1 MIELP
6 VLIENIIEIVNVA
19 IEMML
24 VFLYFSLLSK
34 AKVNKAVLY
43 LSYLLSTVILSAT
56 VLLTDNILVYLITTI
71 ILISSM
77 SFICY
82 DDSIRHKIFWNIL
95 FLLIIIIISLLVT
108 AGTFVLSKYH
118 NRDKMMTQMN
128 KDIQDYY
135 YISCPNG
142 NELDIKQ
149 KSSNEYQYS
158 ILSYPFSTTE
168 YTNKFTFRLKVSLD
182 QKFIF
187 EKIGLL
193 TGTSGVN
200 ANTDFPN
207 CLIKENDSSQY
218 QRFFLP
224 TPEEDND
231 VSTILGEG
239 KIYVSFKNAINS
251 SDISSVIDE
260 YSEYGTVTWLWV
272 DTYNDSDSTLPTIQN
287 PQNDERGVYGIP
299 LFYAG
304 EKLISPLDKFVNIIN
319 DKHAYLE
326 DEFENIRNGINTGK
340 DTIKQSDINIIG
352 IVLLSQKDLNRSAII
367 NEIAI
372 KGNVYVVN

>member
-1 MIELP
+1 M
-6 VLIENIIEIVNVA
+6 
-19 IEMML
+19 
-24 VFLYFSLLSK
+24 K
-34 AKVNKAVLY
+34 K
-43 LSYLLSTVILSAT
+43 
-56 VLLTDNILVYLITTI
+56 TI
-71 ILISSM
+71 
-77 SFICY
+77 
-82 DDSIRHKIFWNIL
+82 
-95 FLLIIIIISLLVT
+95 IIIIISLLVT

-142 NELDIKQ
+142 NELEIKQ

-168 YTNKFTFRLKVSLD
+168 STNKFTFRLKVSLD
-182 QKFIF
+182 QRFIF

-193 TGTSGVN
+193 TGTSGAN

-207 CLIKENDSSQY
+207 CLIKENDSSQN

-224 TPEEDND
+224 TPEENND

-239 KIYVSFKNAINS
+239 KIYVSFKNAIDS

-272 DTYNDSDSTLPTIQN
+272 DTYNDSYSTLPTMQN

-299 LFYAG
+299 LFYGG
-304 EKLISPLDKFVNIIN
+304 EKVISPLDKFIAIIN
-319 DKHAYLE
+319 DNHVCLE
-326 DEFENIRNGINTGK
+326 NEFEIIRNGIKKGNDEIT
-340 DTIKQSDINIIG
+340 QFDIDVIG
-352 IVLLSQKDLNRSAII
+352 IVLLSPKDLNRSAII
-367 NEIAI
+367 NEIA
-372 KGNVYVVN
+372 KKENVYVVN

>member
-1 MIELP
+1 
-6 VLIENIIEIVNVA
+6 
-19 IEMML
+19 
-24 VFLYFSLLSK
+24 
-34 AKVNKAVLY
+34 
-43 LSYLLSTVILSAT
+43 
-56 VLLTDNILVYLITTI
+56 
-71 ILISSM
+71 
-77 SFICY
+77 
-82 DDSIRHKIFWNIL
+82 
-95 FLLIIIIISLLVT
+95 
-108 AGTFVLSKYH
+108 
-118 NRDKMMTQMN
+118 MMTQMN

-251 SDISSVIDE
+251 SDISSV
-260 YSEYGTVTWLWV
+260 
-272 DTYNDSDSTLPTIQN
+272 
-287 PQNDERGVYGIP
+287 
-299 LFYAG
+299 
-304 EKLISPLDKFVNIIN
+304 
-319 DKHAYLE
+319 
-326 DEFENIRNGINTGK
+326 
-340 DTIKQSDINIIG
+340 
-352 IVLLSQKDLNRSAII
+352 
-367 NEIAI
+367 
-372 KGNVYVVN
+372 

>member
-1 MIELP
+1 MS
-6 VLIENIIEIVNVA
+6 
-19 IEMML
+19 
-24 VFLYFSLLSK
+24 SLEVEVEAMK
-34 AKVNKAVLY
+34 K
-43 LSYLLSTVILSAT
+43 
-56 VLLTDNILVYLITTI
+56 TI
-71 ILISSM
+71 
-77 SFICY
+77 
-82 DDSIRHKIFWNIL
+82 
-95 FLLIIIIISLLVT
+95 IIIIISLLVT

-207 CLIKENDSSQY
+207 CVIKENDSSQY

>member
-1 MIELP
+1 M
-6 VLIENIIEIVNVA
+6 
-19 IEMML
+19 
-24 VFLYFSLLSK
+24 K
-34 AKVNKAVLY
+34 K
-43 LSYLLSTVILSAT
+43 
-56 VLLTDNILVYLITTI
+56 TI
-71 ILISSM
+71 
-77 SFICY
+77 
-82 DDSIRHKIFWNIL
+82 
-95 FLLIIIIISLLVT
+95 IIIIISLLVT

-218 QRFFLP
+218 QRFFFSP
-224 TPEEDND
+224 RQK
-231 VSTILGEG
+231 
-239 KIYVSFKNAINS
+239 KIMMF
-251 SDISSVIDE
+251 
-260 YSEYGTVTWLWV
+260 
-272 DTYNDSDSTLPTIQN
+272 Q
-287 PQNDERGVYGIP
+287 
-299 LFYAG
+299 
-304 EKLISPLDKFVNIIN
+304 
-319 DKHAYLE
+319 
-326 DEFENIRNGINTGK
+326 
-340 DTIKQSDINIIG
+340 QSLAKAKYMYHSRMQSIHQIYH
-352 IVLLSQKDLNRSAII
+352 L
-367 NEIAI
+367 
-372 KGNVYVVN
+372 